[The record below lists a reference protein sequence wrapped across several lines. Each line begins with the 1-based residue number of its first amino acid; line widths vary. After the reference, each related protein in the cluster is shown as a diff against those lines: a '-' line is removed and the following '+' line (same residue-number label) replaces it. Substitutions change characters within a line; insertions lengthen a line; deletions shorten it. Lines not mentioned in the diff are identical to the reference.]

1 MAFPPSSAPRTA
13 VLGCLALL
21 LAGCA
26 TTGERHP
33 SDPLEPMNR
42 GVFKFNDGVDKGLL
56 RPTAKVYERNTP
68 HWFRTGVGNFFTNLS
83 YPVTILNQVLQG
95 KIVAA
100 GQDTL
105 RFALNTTLGIGGI
118 FDPASDA
125 NLPVHDED
133 LGQTLGKW
141 GVPPGPFLML
151 PLLGPASLRDVP
163 SRVADRFL
171 EPLYWYDLGNAR
183 WFSLG
188 LDLVD
193 TRARLLPLD
202 ATLSRAYDRYA
213 FIRGAF
219 LQRRLYQ
226 VFDGNIPAEL
236 LDQDDL
242 EEGLDDAF
250 EEDLP
255 GEDAPPAPAPPPQP
269 D

>member
-1 MAFPPSSAPRTA
+1 MNFPPASAPRTA
-13 VLGCLALL
+13 ALGCLALL

-33 SDPLEPMNR
+33 SDPFEPMNR
-42 GVFKFNDGVDKGLL
+42 GFYKFNDGIDRGLL

-68 HWFRTGVGNFFTNLS
+68 HWFRTGVGNFFTNLG

-95 KIVAA
+95 KLLAA

-105 RFALNTTLGIGGI
+105 RFAMNTTLGIGGI

-151 PLLGPASLRDVP
+151 PLIGPASLRDVP

-171 EPLYWYDLGNAR
+171 EPFYWYDYGNER
-183 WFSLG
+183 WFSLA

-202 ATLSRAYDRYA
+202 ATLARAYDRYA
-213 FIRGAF
+213 FIREAF

-226 VFDGNIPAEL
+226 VFDGNIPAHL
-236 LDQDDL
+236 LQMDDL
-242 EEGLDDAF
+242 EEDL
-250 EEDLP
+250 EEDP
-255 GEDAPPAPAPPPQP
+255 AGEEAPPEPAPPPQP